1 MWLTSSL
8 PSSTACTLD
17 LRSSSSSS
25 SPSSFVD
32 VPSAS
37 VPSVLWF
44 DLIRRA
50 PFVTQFG
57 GLVGQR
63 LRARE
68 RASTAM
74 SPNIRHVHR
83 HRSRCRRPCPLSTTP
98 RPSLCYDSCC
108 QLILKGVLLHA
119 ECSNIN
125 IRIWPIF
132 HLINFISFILHQ
144 FIFRSNGISFHP
156 IKSVKFSGITVCN
169 LDYYVRDWTSF

>member
-1 MWLTSSL
+1 MQLRIGGQAGWAMNHTGIASSLWARAKICDMWLTSSL

-74 SPNIRHVHR
+74 SPNIQHVHR
-83 HRSRCRRPCPLSTTP
+83 HRSRCRRPRPSSTTP
-98 RPSLCYDSCC
+98 RPSFCYDSCC
-108 QLILKGVLLHA
+108 QLILKGVLLICFMQNA
-119 ECSNIN
+119 VIL
-125 IRIWPIF
+125 IF
-132 HLINFISFILHQ
+132 AFGLFSIL
-144 FIFRSNGISFHP
+144 
-156 IKSVKFSGITVCN
+156 
-169 LDYYVRDWTSF
+169 